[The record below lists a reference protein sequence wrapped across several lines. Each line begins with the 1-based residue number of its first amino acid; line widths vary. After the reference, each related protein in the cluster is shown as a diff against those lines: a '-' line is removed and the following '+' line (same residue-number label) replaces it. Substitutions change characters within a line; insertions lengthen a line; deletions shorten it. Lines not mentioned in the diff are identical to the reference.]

1 MISIYSFFS
10 DAAPTVPAG
19 CASGYLG
26 RRRTD
31 LVPTIPSS
39 ARDSLIS
46 SSRKS
51 LNHSPGRAYSMT
63 RLDQLAK
70 PRKRPDLPSLDERN
84 SLTTSRPLSSSSKLS
99 SITRSMSHLA
109 VGKKPSPT
117 GSTANTLP
125 HKSLNKNDS
134 RSMHHLASVGV
145 HPIPRSTLTTQLR
158 EQKLHASTTNNS
170 SEGTLIG
177 WSSTFVIL
185 VIVSLVKVI
194 FVLFSDEKYV
204 VESTKR
210 EYRLLKYPLV
220 LVLQL
225 VFYMFTKI

>member
-1 MISIYSFFS
+1 MLVNTFLIFQILRANFIVT
-10 DAAPTVPAG
+10 DVTPTVPAG

-39 ARDSLIS
+39 RDSFFNS
-46 SSRKS
+46 ARKS

-84 SLTTSRPLSSSSKLS
+84 SLPNSRPLSSSRIS

-117 GSTANTLP
+117 GSATNSLP
-125 HKSLNKNDS
+125 NKSLDKNDS

-145 HPIPRSTLTTQLR
+145 QPVPRATLTTQLR
-158 EQKLHASTTNNS
+158 EQKLHASTINNS
-170 SEGTLIG
+170 SEGTLIY
-177 WSSTFVIL
+177 WSSN
-185 VIVSLVKVI
+185 
-194 FVLFSDEKYV
+194 
-204 VESTKR
+204 
-210 EYRLLKYPLV
+210 
-220 LVLQL
+220 
-225 VFYMFTKI
+225 VFLM

>member
-1 MISIYSFFS
+1 MIDYCLKLLNKLFVA

-39 ARDSLIS
+39 RDSLFS

-84 SLTTSRPLSSSSKLS
+84 SLTTSRPLSSSSRMS
-99 SITRSMSHLA
+99 SITRSMIHLA

-145 HPIPRSTLTTQLR
+145 NPAPRSTLTTQLR

-170 SEGTLIG
+170 SEGTLIS
-177 WSSTFVIL
+177 WSS
-185 VIVSLVKVI
+185 S
-194 FVLFSDEKYV
+194 FVL
-204 VESTKR
+204 
-210 EYRLLKYPLV
+210 RLLRWWLFLSAMKKLR
-220 LVLQL
+220 
-225 VFYMFTKI
+225 FYC